1 MTVSPCNLW
10 RQKGCYEPLS
20 KRGRQIAKRHPQTT
34 NPHCGNHTHRSPVA
48 RIPVARIP
56 VARSPVARS
65 PVARSPVARIPRIE
79 TVIECD
85 LPAGFCP
92 NSFKKKNEQTLSSNL
107 HVSRTRSSSFHPIQ
121 SIHHEQSMPFLLQS
135 VVNKKQL
142 ANVKKIE
149 ATLDIRQQL
158 EKENALQILQLLDK
172 NKAHDKTIMEQRH
185 AASRERLNTR
195 QEQQRAATKL
205 RYDEEDANYSNKL
218 AKEAENALQILLNEN
233 ETKMKQKHAASRER
247 LKTRQEQ
254 QRAATKL
261 RYDEED
267 AKAEEIRHQTII
279 TDRTFHNL
287 IRVNKTAS
295 IAKTNV
301 SITLSENLDSLVHA
315 YKHEVSLLTNEVPI
329 NPSLENAV
337 IAKITKLKQNA
348 LQYIDLQLYSTLEKT
363 TAIEII
369 KNTCRSALSSFK
381 RNPVLSSKIKHDTRI
396 ATEIESN
403 LATRAFRM
411 VHKNDLLDSSQ
422 LLVAVDNLVKNA
434 SADLHTLS
442 LDPNVTALGIQSL
455 TRIGG
460 ALGGTPDYQELT
472 TASSNLL
479 KNYQQQASAHVQNI
493 KSSDKTNQSTNAIKH
508 TNAIVDLQAQTEAQ
522 LQNLP
527 KQPQGVTD
535 IATTT
540 FDNIKHLLKKNRV
553 EWWNEEK
560 KDEDEDEE
568 EEDEDKEEEDE
579 EDEDEDEEKEDE
591 GEEDEE
597 KEDEDEEEED
607 KDEEEEDKDEE
618 EEDEDTKDE
627 KDENEEDKDEDDEDE
642 AKVTVEDI
650 QPKDELE
657 WNEDDVLEFV
667 QQAKKDNA
675 KAAAASLE
683 KQRTAAK
690 AAAAASLEKQRTTA
704 KAAAASLDKRRAS
717 QLANERALNEAANMT
732 RVERAASEKKRRK
745 AEKERK
751 TKESADRKIVHG
763 LRSRNKPEYLG
774 KRVFNGG
781 EN

>member
-48 RIPVARIP
+48 RSPVARI
-56 VARSPVARS
+56 
-65 PVARSPVARIPRIE
+65 PVARIPRIE

-172 NKAHDKTIMEQRH
+172 NKAHDKTIMEQR
-185 AASRERLNTR
+185 
-195 QEQQRAATKL
+195 
-205 RYDEEDANYSNKL
+205 
-218 AKEAENALQILLNEN
+218 
-233 ETKMKQKHAASRER
+233 HAASRER

-403 LATRAFRM
+403 LATRGFRM

-479 KNYQQQASAHVQNI
+479 KNFQQQASAHVQNI

-508 TNAIVDLQAQTEAQ
+508 INAIVDLQAQTEAQ

-527 KQPQGVTD
+527 KQPQGITD

-568 EEDEDKEEEDE
+568 EEDEDKEEKDE

-597 KEDEDEEEED
+597 KEDE
-607 KDEEEEDKDEE
+607 DEEEEDKDEE

-675 KAAAASLE
+675 NAAAASLE

-732 RVERAASEKKRRK
+732 RVERVASEKKRRK

-774 KRVFNGG
+774 NRVFYGG

>member
-48 RIPVARIP
+48 RSPVARSPVARIPVARSPVARIPVARSP

-142 ANVKKIE
+142 ANVKKIA

-172 NKAHDKTIMEQRH
+172 NKARDKTIMEQR
-185 AASRERLNTR
+185 
-195 QEQQRAATKL
+195 
-205 RYDEEDANYSNKL
+205 
-218 AKEAENALQILLNEN
+218 
-233 ETKMKQKHAASRER
+233 HAASRER

-403 LATRAFRM
+403 LATRGFRM

-479 KNYQQQASAHVQNI
+479 KNFQQQASAHVQNI

-508 TNAIVDLQAQTEAQ
+508 INAIVDLQAQTEAQ

-553 EWWNEEK
+553 EWWNE
-560 KDEDEDEE
+560 D
-568 EEDEDKEEEDE
+568 EEDEDKEEKDE
-579 EDEDEDEEKEDE
+579 EDEDEDEK
-591 GEEDEE
+591 
-597 KEDEDEEEED
+597 EED
-607 KDEEEEDKDEE
+607 KDKE
-618 EEDEDTKDE
+618 EEDEDEKDE

-667 QQAKKDNA
+667 QQDNA
-675 KAAAASLE
+675 K
-683 KQRTAAK
+683 
-690 AAAAASLEKQRTTA
+690 AAAASLEKQRTTA

-717 QLANERALNEAANMT
+717 QLANESALQALNEAANMA

-745 AEKERK
+745 AERERK

-774 KRVFNGG
+774 KRVFYGG

>member
-1 MTVSPCNLW
+1 M
-10 RQKGCYEPLS
+10 
-20 KRGRQIAKRHPQTT
+20 
-34 NPHCGNHTHRSPVA
+34 
-48 RIPVARIP
+48 
-56 VARSPVARS
+56 
-65 PVARSPVARIPRIE
+65 
-79 TVIECD
+79 
-85 LPAGFCP
+85 
-92 NSFKKKNEQTLSSNL
+92 
-107 HVSRTRSSSFHPIQ
+107 
-121 SIHHEQSMPFLLQS
+121 
-135 VVNKKQL
+135 
-142 ANVKKIE
+142 
-149 ATLDIRQQL
+149 
-158 EKENALQILQLLDK
+158 
-172 NKAHDKTIMEQRH
+172 
-185 AASRERLNTR
+185 
-195 QEQQRAATKL
+195 
-205 RYDEEDANYSNKL
+205 
-218 AKEAENALQILLNEN
+218 
-233 ETKMKQKHAASRER
+233 
-247 LKTRQEQ
+247 
-254 QRAATKL
+254 
-261 RYDEED
+261 
-267 AKAEEIRHQTII
+267 
-279 TDRTFHNL
+279 
-287 IRVNKTAS
+287 
-295 IAKTNV
+295 
-301 SITLSENLDSLVHA
+301 
-315 YKHEVSLLTNEVPI
+315 SLLTNEVPI